1 MSDVLNATLLRIV
14 LAKSAPLILAALGGL
29 LSERAGIV
37 NVGLEGTMLA
47 GAYAAAVGSLTAGSP
62 WAGLLAGGAVGGLLG
77 LLHAFACI
85 RLRSDHVV
93 SGTAVNL
100 LALGGTG
107 FLLFRTFGVHGNTP
121 TVPKLTPWSLPGLNA
136 LPLLGPA
143 LSRAVPTVYL
153 ALATVVVAHLAL
165 SRTAWGLRLR
175 AVGERPGAA
184 LSAGVRI
191 RRIQVVAVALGG
203 LLTGWGGAHLSLGD
217 LSQFVE
223 RMTSGR
229 GFVALAA
236 LICGRWHP
244 FGVLAACLFFGF
256 AEAFSESLQGE
267 NILPSQFFLALPFI
281 LTVSVLAGVAGRARP
296 PAALGHRTGEE
307 EM

>member
-1 MSDVLNATLLRIV
+1 MPDLLNATLLRIA
-14 LAKSAPLILAALGGL
+14 LTKSAPLILAALGGL

-37 NVGLEGTMLA
+37 NVGLEGAMLA
-47 GAYAAAVGSLTAGSP
+47 GAYAAAVGSLAAGDP

-100 LALGGTG
+100 LTLGGTG

-121 TVPKLTPWSLPGLNA
+121 TVPKLTPWSL
-136 LPLLGPA
+136 
-143 LSRAVPTVYL
+143 LSLSLVPTVYL
-153 ALATVVVAHLAL
+153 ALAAVAVAHLVL
-165 SRTAWGLRLR
+165 YRTAWGLRLR

-184 LSAGVRI
+184 LAAGVRI
-191 RRIQVVAVALGG
+191 RRIQYVALALGG
-203 LLTGWGGAHLSLGD
+203 LLTGWGGAHLSIGD

-236 LICGRWHP
+236 LICGRWRP
-244 FGVLAACLFFGF
+244 LGTLTACLFFGF
-256 AEAFSESLQGE
+256 AEALSESLQGE

-281 LTVSVLAGVAGRARP
+281 LTVGVLAGVAGKARP
-296 PAALGHRTGEE
+296 PAALGRRIGEE
-307 EM
+307 GR